1 MRNDAMRND
10 VKFEEELTFQNW
22 HEEFDEFWHEH
33 LKVSKKFHFNV
44 LLLSKVY
51 IVWAKKS
58 TEELSFMKSNKDTK
72 FEEDSNFDLS
82 TQKSQRFSL

>member
-1 MRNDAMRND
+1 MRNDA
-10 VKFEEELTFQNW
+10 KFEEELTFQNW

-51 IVWAKKS
+51 IVWAKKKCRRIIFYE
-58 TEELSFMKSNKDTK
+58 TEEGYKILAKK
-72 FEEDSNFDLS
+72 F
-82 TQKSQRFSL
+82 